1 MSALDD
7 LLISPFESAFDAVG
21 MMRGST
27 APLKRSI
34 VGMAVGAGATY
45 ALKPAVSFL
54 PSGAPRPWVALKPN
68 DPNATM
74 VPWWMPGIAT
84 GFVFGVLI

>member
-1 MSALDD
+1 MSQLDD
-7 LLISPFESAFDAVG
+7 LIISPFESMFDSLG

-27 APLKRSI
+27 APLKRTLF
-34 VGMAVGAGATY
+34 GFGLGAGVTY
-45 ALKPAVSFL
+45 ALKPAVSFT
-54 PSGAPRPWVALKPN
+54 GQNPRPWVALKPD

-74 VPWWMPGIAT
+74 VPWWMPGVAT